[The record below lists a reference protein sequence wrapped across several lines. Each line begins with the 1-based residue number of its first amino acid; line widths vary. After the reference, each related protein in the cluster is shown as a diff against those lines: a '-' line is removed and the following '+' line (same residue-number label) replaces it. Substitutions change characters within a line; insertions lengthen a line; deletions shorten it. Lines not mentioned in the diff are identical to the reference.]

1 MVNWQNCT
9 ENKKVPFNLSTFII
23 WKPSKEGNPYEQVL
37 CCLHGC
43 LQMWYLLSMAVGA
56 GMSAEAGENCT
67 HAGAKSYFAF
77 INPEIS
83 KQQIIILD
91 VAVFE

>member
-1 MVNWQNCT
+1 
-9 ENKKVPFNLSTFII
+9 
-23 WKPSKEGNPYEQVL
+23 
-37 CCLHGC
+37 
-43 LQMWYLLSMAVGA
+43 MAVGA